1 MWVKIC
7 GTTSEED
14 ALLAVAMGA
23 DAVGFVFAPSPRQI
37 APQIASDIAKRLP
50 PEIDTV
56 GVFRNETP
64 QRVVSICHRSG
75 MRVAQLH
82 GDETPEQTRWV
93 AERMPMTIKAFPAGS
108 AAVRNARDYGAFA
121 TLLDAPNPGSGEVF
135 DWAFATEVPTG
146 LRLVIAGGLDAD
158 NVGQAIARTSPWGV
172 DVSSGVEASKGRKDP
187 VKLRAFVSA
196 VRSASPSDP
205 TGGFYHRLNQP
216 DPPAP
221 ERRAVGEGPYDWEDG

>member
-23 DAVGFVFAPSPRQI
+23 DAVGFIFAPSPRQI
-37 APQIASDIAKRLP
+37 APQVASDIAKRLP

-64 QRVVSICHRSG
+64 ERVVTICHRSG

-82 GDETPEQTRWV
+82 GEETPEQARWV

-108 AAVRNARDYGAFA
+108 AAVAAARDYGTFA
-121 TLLDAPNPGSGEVF
+121 TMLDAPSPGSGEVF
-135 DWAFATEVPTG
+135 DWAFAAEVPTG
-146 LRLVIAGGLDAD
+146 LRMVIAGGLTSA
-158 NVGQAIARTSPWGV
+158 NVGQAIARTTPWGV
-172 DVSSGVEASKGRKDP
+172 DVVSGVEAAPGRKDP
-187 VKLRAFVSA
+187 VKLRAFVAA
-196 VRSASPSDP
+196 VRAASPSDP
-205 TGGFYHRLNQP
+205 TGGFYHRLHQ
-216 DPPAP
+216 PAP
-221 ERRAVGEGPYDWEDG
+221 VKERRAAGDGPFDWEEN